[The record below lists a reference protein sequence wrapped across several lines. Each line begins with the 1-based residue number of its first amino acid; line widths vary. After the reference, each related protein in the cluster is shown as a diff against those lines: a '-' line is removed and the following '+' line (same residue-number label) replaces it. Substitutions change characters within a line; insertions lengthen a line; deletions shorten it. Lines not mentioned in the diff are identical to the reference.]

1 MCTQLVQLGA
11 DLAATNRAGK
21 TALETGKKV
30 AVAAI
35 RTAELE
41 RPPRPVVAETSAPA
55 PALLTPPAKN
65 QLELSSES
73 SSHAESKY
81 DSDGRWR
88 TDVLPLTLESL
99 ADTRS
104 KGCKQP
110 ATCNRQHATSKCNMQ

>member
-41 RPPRPVVAETSAPA
+41 RPVVAETSAPA
-55 PALLTPPAKN
+55 PALFTPPAKN

-73 SSHAESKY
+73 SSHAESK
-81 DSDGRWR
+81 
-88 TDVLPLTLESL
+88 
-99 ADTRS
+99 
-104 KGCKQP
+104 
-110 ATCNRQHATSKCNMQ
+110 